1 MLAIDVRDCHLTV
14 STPHRHGGVASML
27 VALGEARIEVSRI
40 EPRGDD
46 CGMYRLTV
54 SDSPELGVRNLEGI
68 GCQVT
73 RAPTTGSEST
83 SPLALMVT
91 PRLTRVGHLTPLC
104 CLDCKKQTGTL
115 RRCA

>member
-14 STPHRHGGVASML
+14 SPPHRHGGVASIL
-27 VALGEARIEVSRI
+27 VALGDARIEVSRI

-54 SDSPELGVRNLEGI
+54 SDSPELAVRILEGI

-73 RAPTTGSEST
+73 RAPNDWIGI
-83 SPLALMVT
+83 
-91 PRLTRVGHLTPLC
+91 HLTSRAKGYAMTDAGRSL
-104 CLDCKKQTGTL
+104 
-115 RRCA
+115 